1 MLRPR
6 EFEIVGWFAVVTL
19 IDEAAAMSMGDT
31 PGLVALAVAFDAV
44 VVLVNKSW
52 STVNFVDWIELY
64 DLRSIAED
72 IHPDCS

>member
-1 MLRPR
+1 M
-6 EFEIVGWFAVVTL
+6 TL

-52 STVNFVDWIELY
+52 STVNFVD
-64 DLRSIAED
+64 
-72 IHPDCS
+72 